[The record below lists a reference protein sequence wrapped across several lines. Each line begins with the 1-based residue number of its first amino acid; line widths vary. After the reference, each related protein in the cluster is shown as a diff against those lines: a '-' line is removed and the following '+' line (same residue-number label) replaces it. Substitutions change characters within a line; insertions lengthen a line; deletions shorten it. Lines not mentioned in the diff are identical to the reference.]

1 MKVATDLRV
10 LVSNHYKST
19 GFAIR
24 GKYDTSY
31 KSGQFVETD
40 GPGTGFFVRNS
51 SSRAYHEFVQGVVKA
66 NKPTY
71 LKMVLGKEFSFD
83 DELAAAEEALS
94 HAEDKM
100 KNLILESY
108 VNTLPYAKEAEL
120 GERIIR
126 GIKDRSHRHHHHLNS
141 YQTGVLTSYKS
152 RVAKLGHDVRKIQL
166 HISQICPEEKYNR
179 FSEVAKAFA
188 NAASSHRIWHV
199 LDEGLREGSR
209 HELVY
214 FDLGIFDFFQT
225 PMMTPLMRTT
235 TGETYYLYPDFVIRA
250 RKSTDFDVIPL
261 KDLTFIY
268 REQPYDMV
276 SGMITHHSSKK
287 KKSKRRSKGTHPDY
301 DTFGSGLLVPEHEVA
316 LEDFDKEEEKH
327 VKVRVVGELHIP
339 EINLHYYSQDNA
351 TMHTFVNVMR
361 DYKNT
366 LE

>member
-1 MKVATDLRV
+1 MKVATDMRV
-10 LVSNHYKST
+10 LVSNHYKPT

-24 GKYDTSY
+24 GKYDIAY
-31 KSGQFVETD
+31 KSGQFIETD

-51 SSRAYHEFVQGVVKA
+51 SSHAYRDFVKSIARSNRQS
-66 NKPTY
+66 Y
-71 LKMVLGKEFSFD
+71 WKMLLGKEFSFD
-83 DELAAAEEALS
+83 DEIAAASEALRQ
-94 HAEDKM
+94 AGDGV
-100 KNLILESY
+100 KNLILEGY

-126 GIKDRSHRHHHHLNS
+126 GIKDRSHRHKHHLNS

-166 HISQICPEEKYNR
+166 HISQICPEERYNR
-179 FSEVAKAFA
+179 FCDVVKAFS

-199 LDEGLREGSR
+199 QDNDLHANTR

-225 PMMTPLMRTT
+225 PMSTPMMRTT
-235 TGETYYLYPDFVIRA
+235 TGETYYLYPDFILRA
-250 RKSTDFDVIPL
+250 RKTTDFDIIPL
-261 KDLTFIY
+261 KEVNFIY

-276 SGMITHHSSKK
+276 SGMITHQTSSHK
-287 KKSKRRSKGTHPDY
+287 KKSKRRRKGSHPDY

-316 LEDFDKEEEKH
+316 IEDLDKEERHE
-327 VKVRVVGELHIP
+327 KVRVVGELHIP
-339 EINLHYYSQDNA
+339 EINLHYYSQDNSS
-351 TMHTFVNVMR
+351 MHTFVNVMR

-366 LE
+366 L